1 MLLTIK
7 GTISIKDNQNTKEQ
21 TTTRNYYTIHPAFGF
36 QVLLSQKVQMQGT
49 LFAVLTETS
58 QFYDQYKHTS

>member
-1 MLLTIK
+1 MLLTK

-21 TTTRNYYTIHPAFGF
+21 TTTRNYYTIHPPFGF

-49 LFAVLTETS
+49 LFGVLIETS